1 MRLKEEFAEARTVIG
16 VTDAVGRLVGLLTV
30 EDLGEMM
37 MVNAALAKPTELR
50 KNSLIKSPQRTR
62 G

>member
-1 MRLKEEFAEARTVIG
+1 MRLKEEFAEAWTVIG
-16 VTDAVGRLVGLLTV
+16 VTDAVVRLVGLLTV
-30 EDLGEMM
+30 ENLGEMM

>member
-30 EDLGEMM
+30 ENLGEMM